1 MNVKIKTLKAIEE
14 NRVENNCNWV
24 RTLLRY
30 KSKSYEGKVS
40 WSLLGQYVF

>member
-24 RTLLRY
+24 RTLL
-30 KSKSYEGKVS
+30 KDKKLKSYKGKVS
-40 WSLLGQYVF
+40 WSLLGQ